1 MKYLVILL
9 ILLTGCQYHTE
20 IFVEGEKKAELKSTV
35 PAKAK
40 VGDIE
45 IDQRSESWWEKV
57 FPKNVEIDK

>member
-20 IFVEGEKKAELKSTV
+20 IFIDGEKKAELISNVKS
-35 PAKAK
+35 KAK
-40 VGDIE
+40 IQDVE
-45 IDQRSESWWEKV
+45 IDQRSEAWWEKM